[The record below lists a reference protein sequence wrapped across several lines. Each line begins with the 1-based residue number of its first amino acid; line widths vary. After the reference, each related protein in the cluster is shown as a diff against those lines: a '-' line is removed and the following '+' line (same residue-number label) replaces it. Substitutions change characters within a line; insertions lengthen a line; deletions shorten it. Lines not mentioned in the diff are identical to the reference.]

1 MDGLRYRGLFVIAMS
16 TWLQWLGTTRFTLVG
31 MAMLGIGAALSYDN
45 PVSTPIWVLVVP
57 LFLLAL
63 NLLVAIINNPA
74 INRRFG
80 LLMFH
85 VGLLSVVILVAI
97 GRLTHMEGHIEL
109 VDGTAFDPQ
118 ALFDIHQGPLHRSKL
133 EQIHFIQQG
142 FKVDYR
148 PEMKRG
154 LTHDR
159 ILLATDDGVVMPME
173 IGDDRPLKTHGYRI
187 YSTSNKGFAPRLV
200 WIPDDGQVEMGTLHM
215 PSYPLLY
222 FRQSNEWTPPG
233 EQQAIKFWLRLETGL
248 DKDNAWVLDPS
259 KAKGVLVVNSDGKRS
274 ELHPGDSIRLSGG
287 TLQYQKLSSWMG
299 FKVFYDPTLPWLF
312 VSAIL
317 AVVGLVMHYWQ
328 KFSAEPLI
336 LTATDKERPVGLP
349 NDGRIA

>member
-1 MDGLRYRGLFVIAMS
+1 MTAL
-16 TWLQWLGTTRFTLVG
+16 LQWLGTTRFTLVG

-45 PVSTPIWVLVVP
+45 PVATPIWVLVVP

-63 NLLVAIINNPA
+63 NLLIAIINNPA

-85 VGLLSVVILVAI
+85 IGLLSVVILVAI
-97 GRLTHMEGHIEL
+97 GRLTHMEAHIEL
-109 VDGTAFDPQ
+109 VDGSAFDPE
-118 ALFDIHQGPLHRSKL
+118 ALFDVRQGPLHRGKL
-133 EQIHFIQQG
+133 DRIHFIQQG

-148 PEMKRG
+148 PGMKRG

-159 ILLATDDGVVMPME
+159 ILLAGDDGALMPME
-173 IGDDRPLKTHGYRI
+173 VGDDRPLLTHGYRI

-200 WIPDDGQVEMGTLHM
+200 WIADDGSVQLGTIHM

-222 FRQSNEWTPPG
+222 FRQANEWTPPG
-233 EQQAIKFWLRLETGL
+233 DHQPIKFWLQLETGL

-259 KAKGVLVVNSDGKRS
+259 RAEGVLVVNSDGNRT
-274 ELHPGDSIRLSGG
+274 ELHPGQSIKLTGG
-287 TLQYQKLSSWMG
+287 TLQYQQLSSWMG

-317 AVVGLVMHYWQ
+317 AVVGLLMHYWQ

-336 LTATDKERPVGLP
+336 LAAEDKQGSVRLP
-349 NDGRIA
+349 GSGKVA